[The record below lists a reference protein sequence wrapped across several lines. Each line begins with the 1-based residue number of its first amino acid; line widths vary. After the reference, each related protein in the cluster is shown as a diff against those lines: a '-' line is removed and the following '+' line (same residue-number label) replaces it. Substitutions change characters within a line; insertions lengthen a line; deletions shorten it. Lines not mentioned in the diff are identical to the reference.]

1 MLCERKKGLQGIG
14 VKQSISVEKRKKNPL
29 LSLFVWKMAL
39 MGQIECLFVLEKYSY
54 KKKVYFCKLKIE

>member
-1 MLCERKKGLQGIG
+1 MLCERENGLQGIG

-54 KKKVYFCKLKIE
+54 IKKVYFCKLKIE